1 MKILGS
7 ALLALFCLVSAY
19 AQPDRLTGRIDES
32 ARVVLRGHVSPQI
45 GPQNDDGPVE
55 PSFRLQGM
63 TINFKPS
70 PAQQQ
75 ALDRLLE
82 DQQNPTSTQFHK
94 WLTPEEYAD
103 RFGLSRPDIAK
114 VSVWLRSHGFKIGHA
129 ARGRQ
134 WIVFSGTADQVH
146 KAFQVEIRHYRVHNK
161 LHHANSADP
170 SIPAAFRD
178 IVLGIQ
184 GLDDFVPE
192 PGGHEAVP
200 EMTSSTG
207 LHTLAPDDY
216 AIIYDIMPLYQA
228 GIDGSGQKLVIVGQS
243 QLDLNDMS
251 LFRKMFNLPPQDLR
265 IVLVPDIGDPGVTG
279 AQTEGNLD
287 VQWSG
292 AVARN
297 AQIIY
302 VYSFSAYTAM
312 AYAIDQ
318 NLAPVASASYNMGCE
333 QQRSLITILS
343 LRLLAQQASA
353 EGFTWVNSG
362 GDTGAAACDA
372 NGTAVAQNGLTVRFP
387 ASIPEVTAVGGTEF
401 NEQTGIY
408 WSPTNTPNGASALS
422 YIPEMVWNDS
432 VLNQRPTAGG
442 GGASMFFTQPSWQ
455 QGPGVPNNGRR
466 NMPDVSLNS
475 SASHDGANV
484 VVAGGLRRIGGTS
497 AAAPAFAGILA
508 LLNQYLV
515 STQIQAQPGL
525 GNVNPRLYNLAQAA
539 PNSFHDV
546 LVGGN
551 MVPCVPGSPDC
562 VNGLVGYSAGP
573 GYDQASGL
581 GSPDVNNLVLQWST
595 LPAATSVVAVSY
607 DQNPVYQQHD
617 PDAKGF
623 FWTVNI
629 TLTEEGGVPTALTGF
644 SINGQAQDLATVFP
658 SSTLKA
664 NGSITGVVG
673 LKTLTVPATLT
684 FAITGQ
690 DASGAQWSQSFSLP
704 FLGPLAPIQIAGVSN
719 AASGQLVFAPGM
731 LMSIYGAQLAP
742 TTQAA
747 GAIPLLGFMGG
758 ITVTVNGF
766 SAPLYYMS
774 ASQVNV
780 QIPYETLPGTA
791 RVTVNNGPQSASFT
805 FTVAASGVG
814 IFAANGAP
822 VPFASGAR
830 GQTLILFITGEGLV
844 SPFLLDGNTPPP
856 GTPISS
862 LPKPILPVT
871 MTIGGLDT
879 PIVFAG
885 IASGLVG
892 VTQINF
898 RVPPDAALGVQ
909 PLVVKVGNSS
919 SAPVNFTVTQ

>member
-1 MKILGS
+1 MKNLIFAAL
-7 ALLALFCLVSAY
+7 ALLCLVSAN
-19 AQPDRLTGRIDES
+19 AQPDRIAGRIDEAS
-32 ARVVLRGHVSPQI
+32 RVVLRGHVSPQI
-45 GPQNDDGPVE
+45 GPQNDAGPVD
-55 PSFRLQGM
+55 PSFRMQGM
-63 TINFKPS
+63 TLNFKPS
-70 PAQQQ
+70 AAQQQ

-82 DQQNPTSTQFHK
+82 DQQNPASPQFHK

-103 RFGLSRPDIAK
+103 RFGLSRADIAK
-114 VSVWLRSHGFKIGHA
+114 VSAWLRSHGFKIGHT

-134 WIVFSGTADQVH
+134 WVVFSGTAEQVR
-146 KAFQVEIRHYRVHNK
+146 KAFQVEIRHYRVQNK
-161 LHHANSADP
+161 LHYANSADP

-178 IVLGIQ
+178 IVLGLQ

-192 PGGHEAVP
+192 PGAHEAVP

-243 QLDLNDMS
+243 QVDLNDMIQ
-251 LFRKMFNLPPQDLR
+251 FRKMFNLPPQN
-265 IVLVPDIGDPGVTG
+265 IQTVLVPDIGDPGFTG

-287 VQWSG
+287 LQWSG

-333 QQRSLITILS
+333 QQRSLSTILTF
-343 LRLLAQQASA
+343 RLLAQQASA

-362 GDTGAAACDA
+362 GDTGAAACDT
-372 NGTAVAQNGLTVRFP
+372 NGTPVAQNGLTVRFP

-401 NEQTGIY
+401 NEQTGVY
-408 WSPTNTPNGASALS
+408 WSPTNTANGASVLS

-432 VLNQRPTAGG
+432 VLNQRPAAGG
-442 GGASMFFTQPSWQ
+442 GGASIFFTQPAWQ

-484 VVAGGLRRIGGTS
+484 VLAGRVLRVGGTS

-525 GNVNPRLYNLAQAA
+525 GNVNPRLYSLAQAA

-581 GSPDVNNLVLQWST
+581 GSPDVNNLVRQWST

-607 DQNPVYQQHD
+607 DQNPVYQHQ

-623 FWTVNI
+623 SWTVNLI
-629 TLTEEGGVPTALTGF
+629 LTEEAGVPTSLTGF
-644 SINGQAQDLATVFP
+644 SINGQSVDLATVFP
-658 SSTLKA
+658 SATLKA
-664 NGSITGVVG
+664 NGSLSGLVG
-673 LKTLTVPATLT
+673 LKTLTVPATVT
-684 FAITGQ
+684 FAITGL

-704 FLGPLAPIQIAGVSN
+704 FLGPLPPIQIGGVSN
-719 AASGQLVFAPGM
+719 AASGQQVFAPGM
-731 LMSIYGAQLAP
+731 LMSIYGSQLAP
-742 TTQAA
+742 ITQVA

-766 SAPLYYMS
+766 GAPLYYVS
-774 ASQVNV
+774 PSQVNV

-791 RVTVNNGPQSASFT
+791 TVKVNNGPQSASFT
-805 FTVAASGVG
+805 FTVTPSGVG

-830 GQTLILFITGEGLV
+830 GQTLILFVTGEGLV
-844 SPFLLDGNTPPP
+844 SPFIFDGNTPPP
-856 GTPISS
+856 GTPIPS

-898 RVPPDAALGVQ
+898 TVPAGAALGVQ
-909 PLVVKVGNSS
+909 PLVVKVGDSL